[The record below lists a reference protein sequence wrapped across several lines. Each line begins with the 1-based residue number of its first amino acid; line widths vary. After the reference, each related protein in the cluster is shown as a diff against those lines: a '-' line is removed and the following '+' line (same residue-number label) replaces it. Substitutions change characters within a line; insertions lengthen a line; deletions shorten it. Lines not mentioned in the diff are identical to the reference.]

1 MKQIEK
7 LIALYKPQ
15 VITQHKDI
23 SDLCSWLIGHL
34 DIEEFPFTEFSNSFI
49 NQLNFSAVNA
59 ITNQKLKLT
68 AEQFQFVS
76 YRLLPTEKNRAY
88 NAALKSTGEK
98 YIYVIFERNTGYI
111 STNSA
116 QLQLELSVEQGV
128 SQYDYDNDTDMF
140 LYYITCLDRLKKE
153 EY

>member
-1 MKQIEK
+1 M
-7 LIALYKPQ
+7 
-15 VITQHKDI
+15 
-23 SDLCSWLIGHL
+23 
-34 DIEEFPFTEFSNSFI
+34 
-49 NQLNFSAVNA
+49 
-59 ITNQKLKLT
+59 
-68 AEQFQFVS
+68 
-76 YRLLPTEKNRAY
+76 LPTEKNRAY